1 MRRFLKRLQGR
12 LSLALASDTAFIET
26 AFREILGRNPDLDG
40 LNHYRRVLREGMGRT
55 AVLLDIMRSEEF
67 TSRLTP
73 QVSALPDLR
82 GMRPDRYRETRD
94 RTNGQVIPVFDA
106 ASPADFDWLESAIIT
121 HGTTKSPACG
131 CSASTR
137 TSGS

>member
-26 AFREILGRNPDLDG
+26 AFREILGRNPDVDG

-73 QVSALPDLR
+73 KVSALPDLR
-82 GMRPDRYRETRD
+82 GMRP
-94 RTNGQVIPVFDA
+94 
-106 ASPADFDWLESAIIT
+106 
-121 HGTTKSPACG
+121 
-131 CSASTR
+131 
-137 TSGS
+137 GSVS